1 MDTHALRELIA
12 CVNRVTETGDTGLTL
27 ADEMARPLSAVWQ
40 SWDDA
45 DTESSQ
51 VLGVF
56 LFYRYLAAHDRT
68 DMLMAIRTLMPCL
81 LYEDMALPPD
91 MLPFLADYGV
101 CEAERLREDARSS
114 PDPARAERAAF
125 AWQRIVMAT
134 EDGHPQREERER
146 ALRRSLRLL
155 AARRGDTAHLDQA
168 VAAARA
174 GLVPQGHRD
183 RLATCHELLLA
194 LEERYEATGNAEDH
208 EAALRCAEEL
218 AAYAHSSARDAI
230 GCSLLFS
237 FGEKLYQR
245 FLRDPDTADLRRAIG
260 FLQDSVEFPGPQ
272 LPTRL
277 LVLSRALS
285 LWSATARDPG
295 IVTEAIARA
304 EQAEELVQRN
314 HQDYPLIKWQIAS
327 LYFARYHTTHSGDD
341 LDRAAAAI
349 LEATLCLTRELQIT
363 ALQSDIAFAQYERTE
378 DSEHLFTVLAL
389 RKRVLRKLPE
399 DDNFSRAEALY
410 SLSQAQLH
418 WYRRT
423 GSLGDL
429 DSAVDNGRAALDLVA
444 ATDTR
449 RRQKFL
455 CGLGRVHM
463 TRFALRGERDALPE
477 AIDRFREAVNDAPDR
492 YLPVALLAAALGYR
506 YDLTRDITD
515 LDESIAAGERALEL
529 APAQQRAGIL
539 LDLSGARRLRFGG
552 TGDTTDLD
560 RARAALAEA
569 RALPALSARYRM
581 RISLEQAEL
590 ASLSTV
596 NPEERLSAFEAAVE
610 LLSEVGLSS
619 PHHEDREFMLSVHAG
634 LGAKAADAAVAA
646 NRPDRALE
654 LLERARGILA
664 DTMPTPG
671 WRGTRATTARHLC
684 RNATRGPIV
693 TVSAIETGGLALLV
707 TPSGVR
713 PVALPG
719 LRLHKA
725 RARHKALEM
734 ALASGACED
743 VLDVL
748 TWLWHTVARPVLEAL
763 KAAGWQGA
771 RLWWCPVGVMSLFP
785 LHAAGDGHDG
795 VMDRVVSSYLPTV
808 RSLPAERR
816 RPASPG
822 KALVVA
828 MSRTP
833 GQASLLGAASEVNS
847 LSRLLP
853 ATVLH
858 NEQATRDAVL
868 TALPSTRIIHFACH
882 AQADTREPTRSRL
895 LLHDQP
901 LTPRDLPFGLDAD
914 LAYLSACATSD
925 VLFLGADEAMH
936 ITGAFHLAGFRHVI
950 GTHWRIADLAA
961 ADIADHFYTVIAA
974 HGPDHAAQ
982 ALHTATAELR
992 RAHPDRPDLWA
1003 SHLHVGP

>member
-1 MDTHALRELIA
+1 MDTHALQELIA
-12 CVNRVTETGDTGLTL
+12 CVNRVTETGDVGLTL
-27 ADEMARPLSAVWQ
+27 ADEMAKPLSDAQ
-40 SWDDA
+40 RDWDDE
-45 DTESSQ
+45 DTESSR

-56 LFYRYLAAHDRT
+56 YFYRYLAAHDRT
-68 DMLMAIRTLMPCL
+68 DMLIAVQVLMPCL

-91 MLPFLADYGV
+91 MLPFLADFGV
-101 CEAERLREDARSS
+101 CEAELLREDARSS
-114 PDPARAERAAF
+114 PDPALAERAVF

-146 ALRRSLRLL
+146 ALWRALRLL
-155 AARRGDTAHLDQA
+155 AARRGDTAHLDRA
-168 VAAARA
+168 AAAARA

-183 RLATCHELLLA
+183 RLTTCHELLLA
-194 LEERYEATGNAEDH
+194 LEERYEATGDAEDH
-208 EAALRCAEEL
+208 EASLRCAEEL
-218 AAYAHSSARDAI
+218 AVYAHGSARDAV

-245 FLRDPDTADLRRAIG
+245 FLRDPNTTDLRRAIG
-260 FLQDSVEFPGPQ
+260 FLQGSVEFPGPQ

-277 LVLSRALS
+277 LVLSRVLS
-285 LWSATARDPG
+285 LWSAAARDPG

-304 EQAEELVQRN
+304 EQAEKLIQRN
-314 HQDYPLIKWQIAS
+314 HKDYPLVEWHIAS
-327 LYFARYHTTHSGDD
+327 LYFARYGTTHSGED

-349 LEATLCLTRELQIT
+349 VEATLCLPREPRAT
-363 ALQSDIAFAQYERTE
+363 ALHSDIAFAQYERTE
-378 DSEHLFTVLAL
+378 NSEYLSRVLKL
-389 RKRVLRKLPE
+389 RERVLRKLPG
-399 DDNFSRAEALY
+399 DDGFSRADALY
-410 SLSQAQLH
+410 SLSQAQMR
-418 WYRRT
+418 WYERM
-423 GSLGDL
+423 GSFWHL
-429 DSAVDNGRAALDLVA
+429 DNAVDNGRAALDLVA
-444 ATDTR
+444 RTDVR

-455 CGLGRVHM
+455 CGLGDVHM
-463 TRFALRGERDALPE
+463 ARFTMRSERDALPE
-477 AIDRFREAVNDAPDR
+477 AIHLFREAVADAPDAC
-492 YLPVALLAAALGYR
+492 LPLALLAAALGCR
-506 YDLTRDITD
+506 YKLTRDITD
-515 LDESIAAGERALEL
+515 LDKSIAAGERALEF
-529 APAQQRAGIL
+529 ASARQRADIL
-539 LDLSGARRLRFGG
+539 RDLSVARRLRFGG
-552 TGDTTDLD
+552 TGDATDLD
-560 RARAALAEA
+560 RARAGVAEA
-569 RALPALSARYRM
+569 LALPALPARARIRM
-581 RISLEQAEL
+581 NLEQAEL
-590 ASLSTV
+590 ASLSSAH
-596 NPEERLSAFEAAVE
+596 PAERLSAFEAIVE
-610 LLSEVGLSS
+610 LLPEVGLSS
-619 PHHEDREFMLSVHAG
+619 PYHEDREFMLSVHAG

-654 LLERARGILA
+654 LLEKARGILA
-664 DTMPTPG
+664 DTMPAPG

-693 TVSAIETGGLALLV
+693 TVSAVETGGLALLV
-707 TPSGVR
+707 TPSGVH

-734 ALASGACED
+734 ALASGACDD

-763 KAAGWQGA
+763 TAAGWQGS

-816 RPASPG
+816 RSASPG

-833 GQASLLGAASEVNS
+833 GQASLLGAASEANS
-847 LSRLLP
+847 LSRLLS

-882 AQADTREPTRSRL
+882 AHADTREPTRSRL

-925 VLFLGADEAMH
+925 VLFLGADEATH

-950 GTHWRIADLAA
+950 GTHWRIDDLAA

-982 ALHTATAELR
+982 ALHAATAELR
-992 RAHPDRPDLWA
+992 RAHPERPDLWA

>member
-1 MDTHALRELIA
+1 M
-12 CVNRVTETGDTGLTL
+12 TETGDVGLTL
-27 ADEMARPLSAVWQ
+27 ADEMAKPLSDVWQ
-40 SWDDA
+40 SWDDG

-56 LFYRYLAAHDRT
+56 LFYRYLAAHERI
-68 DMLMAIRTLMPCL
+68 DMVMAIRTLTPCL
-81 LYEDMALPPD
+81 LYDDLALPPD
-91 MLPFLADYGV
+91 MLPFLADYGA
-101 CEAERLREDARSS
+101 CEAELLREAARSS
-114 PDPARAERAAF
+114 LDPARAERAAF
-125 AWQRIVMAT
+125 AWQRVVMAT
-134 EDGHPQREERER
+134 EAGDPQREERER
-146 ALRRSLRLL
+146 ALGRALRLL
-155 AARRGDTAHLDQA
+155 AARRGDTADLDRA

-174 GLVPQGHRD
+174 GLVPHGHRD

-194 LEERYEATGNAEDH
+194 LEERYEATGSAEDH

-218 AAYAHSSARDAI
+218 AAYAHTSARDAV

-245 FLRDPDTADLRRAIG
+245 FLRDPNTADLRRAIG
-260 FLQDSVEFPGPQ
+260 FLQDSVEFPGPH

-277 LVLSRALS
+277 LLLSRALGM
-285 LWSATARDPG
+285 WSAAARDPG
-295 IVTEAIARA
+295 IVTDAIARA
-304 EQAEELVQRN
+304 EQAEELVLRN
-314 HQDYPLIKWQIAS
+314 HRDYPLIKWQIAT
-327 LYFARYHTTHSGDD
+327 LYFARYRTTHSGDD

-378 DSEHLFTVLAL
+378 DSEHLFTVLGL

-399 DDNFSRAEALY
+399 DDDFSRADAHY
-410 SLSQAQLH
+410 SLSQAQMH
-418 WYRRT
+418 WYRRM
-423 GSLGDL
+423 GSIEDL

-455 CGLGRVHM
+455 CGLGNVHM
-463 TRFALRGERDALPE
+463 ARFTMRSERDALPE
-477 AIDRFREAVNDAPDR
+477 AIHLFREAVADAPER
-492 YLPVALLAAALGYR
+492 CLPLALLAAALGYR
-506 YDLTRDITD
+506 YELTRDITD
-515 LDESIAAGERALEL
+515 LDESIAEGERALEF
-529 APAQQRAGIL
+529 ASPHQRADIL
-539 LDLSGARRLRFGG
+539 RDLSVARRLRFGG
-552 TGDTTDLD
+552 TGDATDLD
-560 RARAALAEA
+560 RARAGVAEALA
-569 RALPALSARYRM
+569 LPTLSARA
-581 RISLEQAEL
+581 RIRLSLEQAEL
-590 ASLSTV
+590 ASLSSRH
-596 NPEERLSAFEAAVE
+596 PAERLSAFEAIVE
-610 LLSEVGLSS
+610 LLPEVGLSS
-619 PHHEDREFMLSVHAG
+619 PYHHDREHMLSVHAG

-654 LLERARGILA
+654 LLEKARGILA
-664 DTMPTPG
+664 DTVPTPG
-671 WRGTRATTARHLC
+671 RRGTRATTARHLC

-707 TPSGVR
+707 TPSGVH

-763 KAAGWQGA
+763 KAARWQGS

-833 GQASLLGAASEVNS
+833 GQASLPGAASEVNS
-847 LSRLLP
+847 LSRLLS

-882 AQADTREPTRSRL
+882 AHADTREPTRSRL

-925 VLFLGADEAMH
+925 VIFLGADEAMH

-950 GTHWRIADLAA
+950 GTHWRIDDQAA

-974 HGPDHAAQ
+974 HGPDSAAQ
-982 ALHTATAELR
+982 ALHTATVELR
-992 RAHPDRPDLWA
+992 RAHPGRPDLWA
-1003 SHLHVGP
+1003 SHLHMGP